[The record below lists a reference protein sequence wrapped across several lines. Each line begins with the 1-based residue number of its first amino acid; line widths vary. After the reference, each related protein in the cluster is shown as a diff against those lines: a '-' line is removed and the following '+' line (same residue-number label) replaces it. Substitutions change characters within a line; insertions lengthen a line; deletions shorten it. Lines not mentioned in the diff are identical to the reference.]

1 LLSRLEG
8 LALRFENIADI
19 DVGRA
24 VVGPERERL
33 FVARN
38 RLIGTTKPRE
48 CVAAIV
54 VSFGIIRLVCDG
66 MVKAGDGLGEF
77 SCGAE
82 DDTEVIVRLGKI
94 GPEFDRTTEQVDRI
108 VASELVR
115 QNAETME
122 LAGVAR
128 LEDTGLPIAALGV
141 NEPAGTMMLDRC
153 CKLIGG
159 LLLCVHA
166 ESARAR
172 FSDHHD
178 RSA

>member
-1 LLSRLEG
+1 MARGFGQFALSLESGGKIVMRQDRPRRDRKRLRILLSRLEG

-54 VSFGIIRLVCDG
+54 MSFEIIRLVCDG
-66 MVKAGDGLGEF
+66 IVKAGDGFDEF

-82 DDTEVIVRLGKI
+82 DDTDVIVRLSKI
-94 GPEFDRTTEQVDRI
+94 GPE
-108 VASELVR
+108 
-115 QNAETME
+115 
-122 LAGVAR
+122 
-128 LEDTGLPIAALGV
+128 
-141 NEPAGTMMLDRC
+141 
-153 CKLIGG
+153 
-159 LLLCVHA
+159 
-166 ESARAR
+166 
-172 FSDHHD
+172 
-178 RSA
+178 